1 LGNDSNE
8 MHIIY
13 LTPGCFDK
21 GGISRYNRYQVK
33 VFRDLYGNES
43 TRVFSLLGPDDNSFE
58 DNFNVYWHGKASVSI
73 FSKIGLILSS
83 LRLAVFW
90 KPDIIWI
97 AHINLS
103 LIGWF
108 IAKLSGARSV
118 LNVYGLEVWS
128 KKRWDAKIG
137 LSKVDLIISDCH
149 NTADYI
155 IANDIR
161 SKNSVS
167 VIWDCVDIERF
178 RPGKISEPGKLSKYG
193 IGDGKEHFYILT
205 LGRLSKPD
213 AYYKGY
219 TQLLDA
225 FSRLEF
231 KYPSLRMIFAGR
243 GNFIEDLK
251 CMTQERGLNG
261 KVIFTGSIE
270 EEDLV
275 DVYRS
280 CFLFSLITE
289 SGEGK
294 GEGIPL
300 TPLEAMA
307 CGKPIL
313 VGNQDGSREAI
324 FNECNGF
331 LLDPNDISG
340 ITKAIE
346 TYLNSEELLTRHSS
360 AARQIVESYFSYL
373 RFKNE
378 HINLLKQILKN

>member
-1 LGNDSNE
+1 
-8 MHIIY
+8 MRIIY

-33 VFRDLYGNES
+33 VFRDLYGSES
-43 TRVFSLLGPDDNSFE
+43 IRVFSLLGPDDNSFE
-58 DNFNVYWHGKASVSI
+58 EGFSVYWHGKANVGI
-73 FSKIGLILSS
+73 LSKIGLILSS
-83 LRLAVFW
+83 LRQAVFW

-103 LIGWF
+103 WIGW
-108 IAKLSGARSV
+108 IISKLSGARSV

-128 KKRWDAKIG
+128 KKRRDAEIG
-137 LSKVDLIISDCH
+137 LGNVDFIISDCH
-149 NTADYI
+149 NTADYLI
-155 IANDIR
+155 ENGIR
-161 SKNSVS
+161 SRNSVS

-178 RPGKISEPGKLSKYG
+178 RPGKISETGKLSKYG
-193 IGDGKEHFYILT
+193 IVNIDQNNYLLT

-219 TQLLDA
+219 TQLLEA
-225 FSRLEF
+225 FSLVEA
-231 KYPSLRMIFAGR
+231 KYPLLRLIFAGR

-251 CMTQERGLNG
+251 RMTHERGLES

-270 EEDLV
+270 EGDLV

-324 FNECNGF
+324 FSEGNGF
-331 LLDPNDISG
+331 LLDPRDISG

-346 TYLNSEELLTRHSS
+346 TYLNGKELLAQHSS
-360 AARQIVESYFSYL
+360 AARQIAERYFCYQ

-378 HINLLKQILKN
+378 HINVLKQILKN